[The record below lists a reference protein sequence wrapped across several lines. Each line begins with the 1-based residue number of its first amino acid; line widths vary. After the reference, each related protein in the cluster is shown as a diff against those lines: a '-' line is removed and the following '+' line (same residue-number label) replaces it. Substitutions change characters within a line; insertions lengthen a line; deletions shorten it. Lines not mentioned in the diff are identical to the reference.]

1 MKNEKH
7 KFQLGD
13 LIEHDTTNTQ
23 GSILENASNWRQVSG
38 LGFVCRLPNRA
49 QPWYLVHLS
58 DGRRL
63 HFDEDEIKKASK

>member
-1 MKNEKH
+1 MKTEKQ
-7 KFQLGD
+7 KFQIGD
-13 LIEHDTTNTQ
+13 LIEHQLGDIN
-23 GSILENASNWRQVSG
+23 NSNWRLVSG
-38 LGFVCRLPNRA
+38 LGFVCRLPSRA